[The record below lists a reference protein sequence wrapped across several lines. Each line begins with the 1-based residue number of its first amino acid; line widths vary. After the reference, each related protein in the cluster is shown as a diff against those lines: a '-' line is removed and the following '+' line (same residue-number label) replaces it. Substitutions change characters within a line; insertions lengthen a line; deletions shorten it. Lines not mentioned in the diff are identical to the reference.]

1 MQSPGTPA
9 HQMQRSVRCGQGLP
23 HIRQSIQ
30 SVNHDISRGY
40 FQPQSA
46 NSLLPHIRQSITTYH
61 AARCVYV
68 TDEAA
73 DTPAVYVFN
82 VAHIMW
88 RFGANSPHGSSR
100 IRLVGSG
107 APPSLARCSNG
118 TSRPWRR
125 ITKFGGAD
133 EIDNTPSEVNNT
145 PSEVNNMAAA
155 VVAAVAA
162 AEAISPPIRTEL
174 MLLDHEMRD
183 IYRAATRRAD
193 GTSTR
198 GHKTKHN
205 TATRRWIYT
214 VSFPLLSLGK
224 LSETHDMAMLRSG
237 PRAWSQLHAR
247 DPRSKQ
253 LTAVEARGQQPAAS
267 DASVSCVPWLL
278 DLTDG
283 AFDAAIGLVCKG
295 LLPEGPGVPTP
306 LDLEQH
312 GRPCFVC
319 RFVESDVQHE

>member
-1 MQSPGTPA
+1 
-9 HQMQRSVRCGQGLP
+9 
-23 HIRQSIQ
+23 
-30 SVNHDISRGY
+30 
-40 FQPQSA
+40 
-46 NSLLPHIRQSITTYH
+46 
-61 AARCVYV
+61 
-68 TDEAA
+68 
-73 DTPAVYVFN
+73 
-82 VAHIMW
+82 
-88 RFGANSPHGSSR
+88 
-100 IRLVGSG
+100 
-107 APPSLARCSNG
+107 
-118 TSRPWRR
+118 
-125 ITKFGGAD
+125 
-133 EIDNTPSEVNNT
+133 
-145 PSEVNNMAAA
+145 MAAA

-267 DASVSCVPWLL
+267 DASVSCVPRLL

-319 RFVESDVQHE
+319 RFVESDV